1 MPRYSTGLSVSGF
14 KKLRAD
20 IRKYRNS
27 LQEKCEEFAYKL
39 AEEGVAVAQMK
50 IGTKDALEFRWESIC
65 IAMRLV
71 TDRHRANLSIF

>member
-39 AEEGVAVAQMK
+39 AEE
-50 IGTKDALEFRWESIC
+50 AL
-65 IAMRLV
+65 L
-71 TDRHRANLSIF
+71 LLK